1 MRPGFAQ
8 LSGASPR
15 LRPALRCFAWLRPA
29 LRCFAWLRPGFAQLS
44 GDAPGFAQL
53 SGGSPWLRPALRRCA
68 WLCPALRCC
77 AWLRPALRRFARLRP
92 ALRRFALASPSSPVL
107 RLASPSSPVLR
118 LASPSSPAIRPALAS
133 CPASP
138 GFAQLPRFARLCPA
152 LRRFALASP
161 SSPAVRPGF
170 AQLWRFAWLWLKFPK
185 LNALRGTSPP
195 HPLVSLAT
203 PREQGDGEK
212 STRLTTCSA
221 AAVYSSAGRQ
231 GVSKKIR
238 KGKKP
243 PLQIFLDVLPLP
255 WHKLLKP
262 GGASPAKLHGIPFG
276 YRKRRQPPKQ
286 GREACTSAV
295 RLWCMRSQS

>member
-1 MRPGFAQ
+1 M
-8 LSGASPR
+8 
-15 LRPALRCFAWLRPA
+15 LR
-29 LRCFAWLRPGFAQLS
+29 Q
-44 GDAPGFAQL
+44 
-53 SGGSPWLRPALRRCA
+53 ALRRCA
-68 WLCPALRCC
+68 WLCPALRRC
-77 AWLRPALRRFARLRP
+77 AWLYPALRR
-92 ALRRFALASPSSPVL
+92 
-107 RLASPSSPVLR
+107 
-118 LASPSSPAIRPALAS
+118 
-133 CPASP
+133 C
-138 GFAQLPRFARLCPA
+138 
-152 LRRFALASP
+152 
-161 SSPAVRPGF
+161 
-170 AQLWRFAWLWLKFPK
+170 AWLWLKFPK

-203 PREQGDGEK
+203 PREQGDGAK
-212 STRLTTCSA
+212 GARLTTCSA
-221 AAVYSSAGRQ
+221 AAEYSSAGRQ